1 MSDEVLKHNIK
12 GCIVEVILN
21 RPKQYNAFNNKL
33 RKDLLALL
41 ERLETLS
48 NIRVVIIKGSG
59 PGFTAGADLNEGFPP
74 PISEH
79 LKDEYKPIF
88 DKIVSSRLIYI
99 ASVHGS
105 AAGIGAALAMACDF
119 LVMTETA
126 KISMIFSNIALVP
139 DGGSTWFLYQAMGY
153 RKALEVIIEGG
164 HLTADDCL
172 RYGLANKIY
181 SDSNFDSET
190 YKWALSLSERAPLAS
205 AAAKRLLRG
214 CFNVNYDEAFSAES
228 LEQDVVSVSKDFFRA
243 SEAFLKKEKPIF
255 KGE

>member
-1 MSDEVLKHNIK
+1 MVDD
-12 GCIVEVILN
+12 VI
-21 RPKQYNAFNNKL
+21 Y
-33 RKDLLALL
+33 
-41 ERLETLS
+41 
-48 NIRVVIIKGSG
+48 
-59 PGFTAGADLNEGFPP
+59 
-74 PISEH
+74 H